1 MLRTAAVE
9 GLKRLRGWVSRV
21 GQAGGGRPRH
31 RAVPAALMAL
41 FVAACGGDSS
51 SPSSPSSGGTAT
63 CGTGNTIVIA
73 NNTVC
78 PSTLTV
84 SVGAQVTFVNNDSR
98 NHNMTSDPHPEH
110 TDCPPLNDVGFLTP
124 GQSRQS
130 GNLVTARTCGFHDHD
145 NFSVRS
151 LQGTITIR

>member
-1 MLRTAAVE
+1 MLRSGAKPGLRGQVD
-9 GLKRLRGWVSRV
+9 LKRQV
-21 GQAGGGRPRH
+21 G
-31 RAVPAALMAL
+31 RADARALLLSVAALA
-41 FVAACGGDSS
+41 AACGGGS
-51 SPSSPSSGGTAT
+51 SPGSPSSGGGAAT

-84 SVGAQVTFVNNDSR
+84 SVGSQVTFVNNDSQ

-130 GNLVTARTCGFHDHD
+130 GNLVIARSCGFHDHD